1 VALKNIPDPGFAD
14 DEGSADPA
22 LREALAAWDA
32 GRTDPAAEQ
41 RVLRALAGARL
52 LVPVIAMRSVGAR
65 PLAAPGRPQPGPPG
79 PEGETDES
87 ELSRDKTSE
96 MAVPTLTAGGRRA
109 LPAFTSTAALA
120 RWREDARPVAV
131 QLHQALQAVAHEEA
145 DTLVLD
151 LAGPVTFQLTGPA
164 LRALAEGRTGTDPAS
179 DPAVA
184 AALRT
189 VLAAEPQVA
198 GGHLAPGGADC
209 DATLALT
216 LTPDADA
223 AATARRLAS
232 ALASDGTLRSRLL
245 RGLELA
251 LLPPGSTLPEGALYR
266 R

>member
-1 VALKNIPDPGFAD
+1 MAGPDRRQEAPPPRTRLMPVALKNIPDPGFAD

-52 LVPVIAMRSVGAR
+52 LVPVVAV
-65 PLAAPGRPQPGPPG
+65 L
-79 PEGETDES
+79 GESATDES
-87 ELSRDKTSE
+87 GLRRDKTSE

-164 LRALAEGRTGTDPAS
+164 LRALAEGRTATDPAS

-189 VLAAEPQVA
+189 VLAAEPQIA
-198 GGHLAPGGADC
+198 GAHLAPGGEDS

-223 AATARRLAS
+223 AVTARRLAS

-251 LLPPGSTLPEGALYR
+251 LLPPGTTLPEGALYR